1 MVGFV
6 GGHFLLSWPPVRTRL
21 VAVLGEKPFLGAYAL
36 VSVVFLAWAV
46 VAYRGAPFVGMWD
59 LGIAGRIVAAGLTP
73 IALVLALV
81 GLTTPNPTAV
91 GGERVLDATQ
101 AVRGIVTIT
110 RHPFLWG
117 VALWAVAHLAANGDA
132 ASAMLFGG
140 MLLLSLGGM
149 LAIDQRRAL
158 RLGDAWRAFA
168 AKTSL
173 VPFAAAAAG
182 RVKVDWKGIGW
193 WRPVLGIAVY
203 IILLFSHRWLFG
215 VPVISQ

>member
-1 MVGFV
+1 
-6 GGHFLLSWPPVRTRL
+6 
-21 VAVLGEKPFLGAYAL
+21 
-36 VSVVFLAWAV
+36 
-46 VAYRGAPFVGMWD
+46 MWD

-140 MLLLSLGGM
+140 MLILSLGGM

-158 RLGDAWRAFA
+158 RLGDAWRGFA

-203 IILLFSHRWLFG
+203 VILLFSHRWLFG